1 MKNDEINKV
10 QDDELNKGDEEN
22 TIEKYERVNVEKQ
35 LKRLKNRVRVE
46 GKFLTDAQSE
56 KYFNQIIDMESSLEE

>member
-56 KYFNQIIDMESSLEE
+56 RYFNQIIDMESSLEE